1 MLSPPQG
8 FPPVKPQLR
17 ESQEQLRFQL
27 LAAFWWEPWAQRRAA
42 EVLPATVIRIS
53 SRDWKCS
60 QP

>member
-17 ESQEQLRFQL
+17 ESWEQLRFQL
-27 LAAFWWEPWAQRRAA
+27 LAAFWREPWAQRRAA
-42 EVLPATVIRIS
+42 EVLPNFIRIS
-53 SRDWKCS
+53 SRDRRRS